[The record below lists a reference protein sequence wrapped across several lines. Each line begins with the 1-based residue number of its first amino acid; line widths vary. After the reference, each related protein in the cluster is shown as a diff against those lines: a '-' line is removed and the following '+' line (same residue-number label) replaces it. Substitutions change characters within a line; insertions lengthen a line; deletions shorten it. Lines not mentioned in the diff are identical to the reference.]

1 MIHFDLEN
9 KNKKIQE
16 LTIQTEKEDFWKDQ
30 KNSKRVISE
39 INKNK
44 KIIENYQ
51 SLLSSISSLSEALAD
66 ESLSTDFEMLSL
78 IAEEFESVSSSFSK
92 FEIETLLTG
101 PYDHNNVILEFHPGD
116 GGTEAQDWADM
127 LFNMYLRYAESK
139 GLKSEVLDY
148 QEGNEAG
155 LKSASLLISGENAF
169 GYLKGE
175 SGVHRLV
182 RISPFDSNK
191 RRHTSF
197 AAVEATPEVLD
208 DDEVIINENDLKIDT
223 YRASGAGGQHINRT
237 DSAVRI
243 THIPSGIIV
252 ACQTQRSQ
260 FQNKDR
266 CMQVLISKL
275 SAILYQERQA
285 KINAVKGI
293 QKNIEWGSQIRSY
306 VMCPYTLVKDNRT
319 SQENTNVNAVL
330 NGDLDDFIFAYL
342 KKNMTGDSNEN

>member
-1 MIHFDLEN
+1 MIHFDLEGKKLKIEELN
-9 KNKKIQE
+9 K
-16 LTIQTEKEDFWKDQ
+16 LTEADDFWKDQ
-30 KNSKRVISE
+30 KKSKKVINE

-44 KIIENYQ
+44 RIIESYSNI
-51 SLLSSISSLSEALAD
+51 SFKVASISEELLSED
-66 ESLSTDFEMLSL
+66 LSTDFEMFEL
-78 IAEEFESVSSSFSK
+78 ISEEFDNIVDEFSK

-101 PYDHNNVILEFHPGD
+101 TYDQNNVILEFHSGA
-116 GGTEAQDWADM
+116 GGTEAQDWANM
-127 LFNMYLRYAESK
+127 LFNMYLRYAENK

-155 LKSASLLISGENAF
+155 IKSASIYISGDNAY

-175 SGVHRLV
+175 AGVHRLV

-191 RRHTSF
+191 SRHTSF
-197 AAVEATPEVLD
+197 ASVEATPEILD
-208 DDEVIINENDLKIDT
+208 DSEVVINENDLKIDT

-260 FQNKDR
+260 FQNKEK
-266 CMQVLISKL
+266 CMQILKSKL
-275 SAILYQERQA
+275 AAKLYEEKMEKLNAI
-285 KINAVKGI
+285 KGV

-319 SQENTNVNAVL
+319 NYETSNVNGVL

-342 KKNMTGDSNEN
+342 KLNINE

>member
-1 MIHFDLEN
+1 M
-9 KNKKIQE
+9 
-16 LTIQTEKEDFWKDQ
+16 
-30 KNSKRVISE
+30 
-39 INKNK
+39 
-44 KIIENYQ
+44 
-51 SLLSSISSLSEALAD
+51 
-66 ESLSTDFEMLSL
+66 
-78 IAEEFESVSSSFSK
+78 FSK

-101 PYDHNNVILEFHPGD
+101 PYDHNNVILEFHPGA

-191 RRHTSF
+191 SRHTSF
-197 AAVEATPEVLD
+197 ASVEATPEVLD
-208 DDEVIINENDLKIDT
+208 DDEVVINENDLKIDT
-223 YRASGAGGQHINRT
+223 YRASGAGGQHVNRT

-243 THIPSGIIV
+243 THIPSGIVV

-260 FQNKDR
+260 FQNKER
-266 CMQVLISKL
+266 CMQVLRSKL
-275 SAILYQERQA
+275 SAILYQEKLA
-285 KINAVKGI
+285 KINAVKGV

-306 VMCPYTLVKDNRT
+306 VMCPYTLVKDHRT
-319 SQENTNVNAVL
+319 NTETSNVDKVL
-330 NGDLDDFIFAYL
+330 DGDIDMFIHDVLMEVYNG
-342 KKNMTGDSNEN
+342 KR

>member
-1 MIHFDLEN
+1 MIHFDLAGKQTRINELNKLTEEEN
-9 KNKKIQE
+9 
-16 LTIQTEKEDFWKDQ
+16 FWKDQ
-30 KNSKRVISE
+30 KNSRKVIGE

-44 KIIENYQ
+44 RIIESFNNI
-51 SLLSSISSLSEALAD
+51 SFKVSSIID
-66 ESLSTDFEMLSL
+66 ELTNEDLSTDFEMFEL
-78 IAEEFESVSSSFSK
+78 ISEEFENIIDEFSK

-101 PYDHNNVILEFHPGD
+101 PYDQNNVILEFHSGA
-116 GGTEAQDWADM
+116 GGTEAQDWANM
-127 LFNMYLRYAESK
+127 LFNMYLRYAEKK

-155 LKSASLLISGENAF
+155 IKSASIAISGENAF

-175 SGVHRLV
+175 AGVHRLV

-191 RRHTSF
+191 SRHTSF
-197 AAVEATPEVLD
+197 ASVEATPEIVD
-208 DDEVIINENDLKIDT
+208 DNEVVINENDLKIDT
-223 YRASGAGGQHINRT
+223 YRASGAGGQHVNRT

-260 FQNKDR
+260 FQNKEK
-266 CMQVLISKL
+266 CMQILKSKL
-275 SAILYQERQA
+275 AAKLYQE
-285 KINAVKGI
+285 KMDKLNAIKGV

-319 SQENTNVNAVL
+319 NHETSNVNSVL

-342 KKNMTGDSNEN
+342 KTNINE

>member
-1 MIHFDLEN
+1 MIHFDLEGKKLKIEELN
-9 KNKKIQE
+9 K
-16 LTIQTEKEDFWKDQ
+16 LTEADDFWKDQ
-30 KNSKRVISE
+30 KKSKKVINE

-44 KIIENYQ
+44 RIIESYSNI
-51 SLLSSISSLSEALAD
+51 SFKVSSISEELLSED
-66 ESLSTDFEMLSL
+66 LSTDFEMFEL
-78 IAEEFESVSSSFSK
+78 ISEEFDNIVDEFSK

-101 PYDHNNVILEFHPGD
+101 TYDQNNVILEFHSGA
-116 GGTEAQDWADM
+116 GGTEAQDWANM
-127 LFNMYLRYAESK
+127 LFNMYLRYAENK

-155 LKSASLLISGENAF
+155 IKSASIYISGDNAY
-169 GYLKGE
+169 GYLKSE
-175 SGVHRLV
+175 MGVHRLV

-191 RRHTSF
+191 SRHTSF
-197 AAVEATPEVLD
+197 ASVEATPEILD
-208 DDEVIINENDLKIDT
+208 DSEVVINENDLKIDT

-260 FQNKDR
+260 FQNKEK
-266 CMQVLISKL
+266 CMQILKSKL
-275 SAILYQERQA
+275 VAKLYEEKMEKLNAI
-285 KINAVKGI
+285 KGA

-319 SQENTNVNAVL
+319 NYETSNVNGVL

-342 KKNMTGDSNEN
+342 KLNINE

>member
-1 MIHFDLEN
+1 MIHFDLEGK
-9 KNKKIQE
+9 KNKINE
-16 LTIQTEKEDFWKDQ
+16 LSKLTEADDFWKDQ
-30 KNSKRVISE
+30 KKSKKVINE

-44 KIIENYQ
+44 RIIEAYNNI
-51 SLLSSISSLSEALAD
+51 SFKVSSISDELLSD
-66 ESLSTDFEMLSL
+66 DLSTDFEMFEL
-78 IAEEFESVSSSFSK
+78 ISEEFENIVDEFSK

-101 PYDHNNVILEFHPGD
+101 AYDQNNVILEFHSGA
-116 GGTEAQDWADM
+116 GGTEAQDWANM
-127 LFNMYLRYAESK
+127 LFNMYLRYAENK

-155 LKSASLLISGENAF
+155 IKSASIYISGENAY

-191 RRHTSF
+191 SRHTSF
-197 AAVEATPEVLD
+197 ASVEATPEIVD
-208 DDEVIINENDLKIDT
+208 DNEVVINENDLKIDT
-223 YRASGAGGQHINRT
+223 YRASGAGGQHVNRT

-260 FQNKDR
+260 FQNKEK
-266 CMQVLISKL
+266 CMQILKSKL
-275 SAILYQERQA
+275 AAKLYQE
-285 KINAVKGI
+285 KMDKLNAIKGV

-319 SQENTNVNAVL
+319 NHETSNVNSVL

-342 KKNMTGDSNEN
+342 KTNINE

>member
-1 MIHFDLEN
+1 MIHFDLEGKKLKIEELN
-9 KNKKIQE
+9 K
-16 LTIQTEKEDFWKDQ
+16 LTEADDFWKDQ
-30 KNSKRVISE
+30 KKSKKVINE

-44 KIIENYQ
+44 RIIESYSNI
-51 SLLSSISSLSEALAD
+51 SFKVSSISEELLSED
-66 ESLSTDFEMLSL
+66 LSTDFEMFEL
-78 IAEEFESVSSSFSK
+78 ISEEFDNIVDEFSK

-101 PYDHNNVILEFHPGD
+101 TYDQNNVILEFHSGA
-116 GGTEAQDWADM
+116 GGTEAQDWANM
-127 LFNMYLRYAESK
+127 LFNMYLRYAENK

-155 LKSASLLISGENAF
+155 IKSASIYISGDNAY

-175 SGVHRLV
+175 AGVHRLV

-191 RRHTSF
+191 SRHTSF
-197 AAVEATPEVLD
+197 ASVEATPEILD
-208 DDEVIINENDLKIDT
+208 DSEVVINENDLKIDT

-260 FQNKDR
+260 FQNKEK
-266 CMQVLISKL
+266 CMQILKSKL
-275 SAILYQERQA
+275 AAKLYEEKMEKLNAI
-285 KINAVKGI
+285 KGV

-319 SQENTNVNAVL
+319 NYETSNVNGVL

-342 KKNMTGDSNEN
+342 KLNINE

>member
-1 MIHFDLEN
+1 MIHFDLAGKQTRINELNKLTEEEN
-9 KNKKIQE
+9 
-16 LTIQTEKEDFWKDQ
+16 FWKDQ
-30 KNSKRVISE
+30 KNSRKVIGE

-44 KIIENYQ
+44 RIIESFNNI
-51 SLLSSISSLSEALAD
+51 SFKVSSIIDELTSEDLA
-66 ESLSTDFEMLSL
+66 TDFEMFEL
-78 IAEEFESVSSSFSK
+78 ISEEFENIIDEFSK

-101 PYDHNNVILEFHPGD
+101 PYDQNNVILEFHSGA
-116 GGTEAQDWADM
+116 GGTEAQDWANM
-127 LFNMYLRYAESK
+127 LFNMYLRYAEKK

-155 LKSASLLISGENAF
+155 IKSASIAISGENAF

-175 SGVHRLV
+175 AGVHRLV

-191 RRHTSF
+191 SRHTSF
-197 AAVEATPEVLD
+197 ASVEATPEIVD
-208 DDEVIINENDLKIDT
+208 DNEVIINENDLKIDT
-223 YRASGAGGQHINRT
+223 YRASGAGGQHVNRT

-260 FQNKDR
+260 FQNKEK
-266 CMQVLISKL
+266 CMQILKSKL
-275 SAILYQERQA
+275 AAKLYQE
-285 KINAVKGI
+285 KMDKLNAIKGV

-319 SQENTNVNAVL
+319 NHETSNVNSVL

-342 KKNMTGDSNEN
+342 KTNINE

>member
-1 MIHFDLEN
+1 MIHFDLEGK
-9 KNKKIQE
+9 KNKINE
-16 LTIQTEKEDFWKDQ
+16 LSKLTEADDFWKDQ
-30 KNSKRVISE
+30 KKSKKVINE

-44 KIIENYQ
+44 RIIEAYNNI
-51 SLLSSISSLSEALAD
+51 SFKVSSFSDELLSD
-66 ESLSTDFEMLSL
+66 DLSTDFEMFEL
-78 IAEEFESVSSSFSK
+78 ISEEFENIVGEFSK

-101 PYDHNNVILEFHPGD
+101 AYDQNNVILEFHSGA
-116 GGTEAQDWADM
+116 GGTEAQDWANM
-127 LFNMYLRYAESK
+127 LFNMYLRYAENK

-155 LKSASLLISGENAF
+155 IKSASIYISGENAY

-191 RRHTSF
+191 SRHTSF
-197 AAVEATPEVLD
+197 ASVEATPEIVD
-208 DDEVIINENDLKIDT
+208 DNEVVINENDLKIDT
-223 YRASGAGGQHINRT
+223 YRASGAGGQHVNRT

-260 FQNKDR
+260 FQNKEK
-266 CMQVLISKL
+266 CMQILKSKL
-275 SAILYQERQA
+275 AAKLYQE
-285 KINAVKGI
+285 KMDKLNAIKGV

-319 SQENTNVNAVL
+319 NHETSNVNSVL

-342 KKNMTGDSNEN
+342 KTNINE

>member
-1 MIHFDLEN
+1 MIHFDLEGKKLKIEELN
-9 KNKKIQE
+9 K
-16 LTIQTEKEDFWKDQ
+16 LTESDDFWKDQ
-30 KNSKRVISE
+30 KKSKKVINE

-44 KIIENYQ
+44 RIIESYSNI
-51 SLLSSISSLSEALAD
+51 SFKVSSISEELLSED
-66 ESLSTDFEMLSL
+66 LSTDFEMFEL
-78 IAEEFESVSSSFSK
+78 ISEEFDNIVDEFSK

-101 PYDHNNVILEFHPGD
+101 TYDQNNVILEFHSGA
-116 GGTEAQDWADM
+116 GGTEAQDWANM
-127 LFNMYLRYAESK
+127 LFNMYLRYAENK

-155 LKSASLLISGENAF
+155 IKSASIYISGDNAY

-175 SGVHRLV
+175 AGVHRLV

-191 RRHTSF
+191 SRHTSF
-197 AAVEATPEVLD
+197 ASVEATPEILD
-208 DDEVIINENDLKIDT
+208 DSEVVINENDLKIDT

-260 FQNKDR
+260 FQNKEK
-266 CMQVLISKL
+266 CMQILKSKL
-275 SAILYQERQA
+275 AAKLYEEKMEKLNAI
-285 KINAVKGI
+285 KGV

-319 SQENTNVNAVL
+319 NYETSNVNGVL
-330 NGDLDDFIFAYL
+330 NGNLDDFIFAYL
-342 KKNMTGDSNEN
+342 KLNINE